1 MTRQQLIE
9 QILRQVYG
17 GQPSDDSA
25 ITYNLVNQYINQGIG
40 LAVKQNYKDSIQ
52 LDGVGYVNN
61 SFYTTFKGLSITK
74 DENFLWKIVLP
85 EVPMGIGHNE
95 GMANLRLKNSTND
108 VSLDCLPLST
118 NQKGYVQTMKN
129 IPNKVLYYVE
139 GSNALILSSLTLSQY
154 TASVTLIS
162 GGDSSNLSSTLNVPA
177 DYIPVITNYAMQAL
191 MVERKQ
197 PQDQTNDGTSN

>member
-9 QILRQVYG
+9 QILRDVYG
-17 GQPSDDSA
+17 GQPSDDSS

-61 SFYTTFKGLSITK
+61 SFYTTFKGLAITK

-108 VSLDCLPLST
+108 VSLDCLPLSI
-118 NQKGYVQTMKN
+118 NQKGYVQTMKV

-162 GGDSSNLSSTLNVPA
+162 GGDSTNLSSTLNVPS
-177 DYIPVITNYAMQAL
+177 DYIPSITSYVMQAL
-191 MVERKQ
+191 MLERKQ
-197 PQDQTNDGTSN
+197 PQDQTNDGVSN